1 MAEGPLHRESE
12 TFWLWPENA
21 AVFTAWQEL
30 QTQWR
35 VGMGGATGMDYA
47 GVRAYLDEC
56 GPGPSEERRALF
68 ASLRACEHACLRAW
82 RESNDHQAGSGA

>member
-1 MAEGPLHRESE
+1 MADGPVHRESE
-12 TFWLWPENA
+12 VFWLWPENA
-21 AVFTAWQEL
+21 AAFAVWQEL

-56 GPGPSEERRALF
+56 GPEPGEERRALF
-68 ASLRACEHACLRAW
+68 ASIRACENACLYAW
-82 RESNDHQAGSGA
+82 GEQREKQEAGRG

>member
-1 MAEGPLHRESE
+1 MAAGPLHRDSE

-21 AVFTAWQEL
+21 ESFAVWQSL

-35 VGMGGATGMDYA
+35 VGMDGPTGMDYA

-56 GPGPSEERRALF
+56 GPGPGEERRALF
-68 ASLRACEHACLRAW
+68 ASIRACEHATLRAW
-82 RESNDHQAGSGA
+82 GEQREKQDAGRV